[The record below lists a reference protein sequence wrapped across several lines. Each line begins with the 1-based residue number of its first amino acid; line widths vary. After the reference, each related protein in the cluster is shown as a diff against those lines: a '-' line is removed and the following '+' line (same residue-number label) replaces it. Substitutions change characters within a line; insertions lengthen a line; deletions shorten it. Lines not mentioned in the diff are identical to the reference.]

1 MGPSC
6 QWTWM
11 KYTYRR
17 MEKLSSTDHPVLF
30 QISEYQQADWRHLSG
45 LLCQGFLRL
54 GSFEGLQGS
63 IVYPSSD
70 SLHLH
75 VLFCFRLIPGDKLV
89 FWNLFLISHL
99 SKILIE
105 MKFKTIGYYNQN
117 LPIQV
122 VSLQPPS
129 QLVLWPVEKS
139 LRNVFLALFFCICPQ
154 PRRLWPVLSSWRWNG
169 NKKIQVHFL
178 P

>member
-1 MGPSC
+1 M
-6 QWTWM
+6 
-11 KYTYRR
+11 
-17 MEKLSSTDHPVLF
+17 
-30 QISEYQQADWRHLSG
+30 
-45 LLCQGFLRL
+45 
-54 GSFEGLQGS
+54 
-63 IVYPSSD
+63 YPSSEP
-70 SLHLH
+70 LHLH

-89 FWNLFLISHL
+89 FWDLFLISHL

-129 QLVLWPVEKS
+129 QLVLWPFEKS

-154 PRRLWPVLSSWRWNG
+154 PRRL
-169 NKKIQVHFL
+169 
-178 P
+178 

>member
-1 MGPSC
+1 MNLNEVYLSTNGEINFNWSSC
-6 QWTWM
+6 IISNQWISASWLKTFV
-11 KYTYRR
+11 RAP
-17 MEKLSSTDHPVLF
+17 LS
-30 QISEYQQADWRHLSG
+30 
-45 LLCQGFLRL
+45 GFLRL

-129 QLVLWPVEKS
+129 QLVLWPFEKS

-169 NKKIQVHFL
+169 KKKFRSTFYH
-178 P
+178 